1 MGSEFRILRW
11 RLLLSSLGVMGV
23 MLVATGIAVHQ
34 FVVYSLSQKLDRQLA
49 TLANAAAHSLPD
61 IQAQQIAIGMKT
73 SPSIDNDG
81 DLDIPWQDLRQTQQG
96 LEWFNTNGQRLGRA
110 GKYLLNAPLVPKFHI
125 ERSHFMRVLTIP
137 VYAPD
142 KTLQGYVR
150 VSESTVA
157 ITEEINR
164 LQWGLASGGLVAL
177 IFCGVGSWWL
187 TQQSLLPIE
196 QNFQKLEQFT
206 ADASHELRSPLTV
219 IKTSVE
225 VMESHPERVHPADV
239 KKLQA
244 IVSATAQMTQLVED
258 LLWLARHDGYH
269 SSRLTTFISLPLDE
283 LLADI
288 IESFIPQ
295 AQGKQITIKAN
306 LAATSYIRGDPN
318 QLQRLFS
325 NLLANALQY
334 TLESGTVIVSSTHVD
349 KWVVVRVEDNGIGIA
364 KEHLALVFDRF
375 WRAAPGR
382 GKAEGGV
389 GLGLAIALSIAQS
402 HHGNITVTSQLGE
415 GSCFQVSLPISF
427 LN

>member
-23 MLVATGIAVHQ
+23 MLLATGVAVHQ
-34 FVVYSLSQKLDRQLA
+34 FVVYSVSQKLDRRLA
-49 TLANAAAHSLPD
+49 TLADAAAHSLPD

-73 SPSIDNDG
+73 QPSIDNDG

-96 LEWFNTNGQRLGRA
+96 LEWFDTNGQRLGRA
-110 GKYLLNAPLVPKFHI
+110 GKYLSNAPLVPKFHI
-125 ERSHFMRVLTIP
+125 ERSHLMRVLTIP

-142 KTLQGYVR
+142 QTLQGYVR

-157 ITEEINR
+157 IAEEINR

-177 IFCGVGSWWL
+177 ILCGVGSWWL
-187 TQQSLLPIE
+187 TKQSLLPIE

-244 IVSATAQMTQLVED
+244 IASATAQMTQLVED
-258 LLWLARHDGYH
+258 LLWLARNDGYRP
-269 SSRLTTFISLPLDE
+269 SRLTAVISLPLSE
-283 LLADI
+283 LLEEI
-288 IESFIPQ
+288 IDSFLPQ
-295 AQGKQITIKAN
+295 AQAKQITIKTDLTAR
-306 LAATSYIRGDPN
+306 SYVQGDPH
-318 QLQRLFS
+318 QLKRLFT
-325 NLLANALQY
+325 NLFANALQY
-334 TLESGTVIVSSTHVD
+334 TSENGTVIVSATNSD
-349 KWVVVRVEDNGIGIA
+349 KWVVVGVEDNGIGIA
-364 KEHLALVFDRF
+364 QEHLAFVFDRF
-375 WRAAPGR
+375 WRADPAR
-382 GKAEGGV
+382 GKGKGGV
-389 GLGLAIALSIAQS
+389 GLGLAIALSIAQA

>member
-73 SPSIDNDG
+73 PPSIDNDG

-125 ERSHFMRVLTIP
+125 KRSHFIRVLTIP

-150 VSESTVA
+150 VSESTLE

-177 IFCGVGSWWL
+177 ILCGVGSWWL

-196 QNFQKLEQFT
+196 QNFKKLEQFT

-219 IKTSVE
+219 IKTSVD

-239 KKLQA
+239 KKLQGIA
-244 IVSATAQMTQLVED
+244 SATAQMTQLVED
-258 LLWLARHDGYH
+258 LLWLARQDRYRG
-269 SSRLTTFISLPLDE
+269 SCLSTMISFPLDE

-288 IESFIPQ
+288 IDSFIPQ
-295 AQGKQITIKAN
+295 AQGKQITIEAN
-306 LAATSYIRGDPN
+306 LASTNYIRGDPK

-375 WRAAPGR
+375 WRADPAR
-382 GKAEGGV
+382 GKAKEGV
-389 GLGLAIALSIAQS
+389 GLGLAIALTIAQS
-402 HHGNITVTSQLGE
+402 HHGNITVTSQLGK
-415 GSCFQVSLPISF
+415 GSCFQVSLPIDF
-427 LN
+427 VN